1 MALFPDD
8 RGAVRPRSRGRRIGL
23 TLIILVILGTLG
35 FTFVP
40 APYVIEEPGP
50 VFNTI
55 GTVQIGAKTVPL
67 IDIPAKTT
75 YPTAGTLDMLTVDLL
90 GSPDGSPSW
99 LQVAQA
105 WLDPS
110 KALVPMD
117 SVYPPGTTVQQSNEE
132 SETEMADSQQDAVA
146 AALSHLG
153 YPIVATL
160 KAGQV
165 LKGSPAAGKLT
176 GSDVIV
182 SANGTKVD
190 SLESLHKLIVKNGA
204 SKPVQLEIRRGGVES
219 TVAITP
225 KLSTGAD
232 PAPYIGIVPTNIY
245 TFPFQVKIQLENVG
259 GPSAGQMLALGIID
273 KLTPGKL
280 NGGANVAGTG
290 TIDKAGTIGAIG
302 GIRQKM
308 YGALGKGAKYFLAP
322 ASNCDEVVG
331 HVPNGLTVFAV
342 KTLDDSLKALSAIK
356 AGSGTASLPT
366 CTAK

>member
-8 RGAVRPRSRGRRIGL
+8 RGAARPRSRGRRIGL
-23 TLIILVILGTLG
+23 ALIVLVILGTLG

-55 GTVQIGAKTVPL
+55 GDVQIGAKTVPL
-67 IDIPAKTT
+67 IEIPAKKT
-75 YPTAGTLDMLTVDLL
+75 YPTSGSLDMLTVDLL

-117 SVYPPGTTVQQSNEE
+117 SVYPPGTTVQQS
-132 SETEMADSQQDAVA
+132 TEQSQTQMSDSQQDAVA
-146 AALSHLG
+146 AALTQLG
-153 YPIVATL
+153 YPVASTL
-160 KAGQV
+160 RAGQV
-165 LKGSPAAGKLT
+165 VKGSPAAGVLK
-176 GSDVIV
+176 GSDAIV
-182 SANGTKVD
+182 SANGTPVD
-190 SLESLHKLIVKNGA
+190 TLAKLHRAIVKNGV
-204 SKPVQLEIRRGGVES
+204 SKPVQLVIRRGGAEQ
-219 TVAITP
+219 TVSITP

-232 PAPYIGIVPTNIY
+232 PAPYIGVVPSTAY
-245 TFPFQVKIQLENVG
+245 SFPFRVKIQLQNVG

-273 KLTPGKL
+273 KLTPGAL
-280 NGGANVAGTG
+280 NGGAEVAGTG
-290 TIDKAGTIGAIG
+290 TIDKAGNIGAIG

-308 YGALGKGAKYFLAP
+308 YGAVGKGATYFLAP

-331 HVPNGLTVFAV
+331 HVPKGLTVFAV
-342 KTLDDSLKALSAIK
+342 KTLKDSLAALSAIK
-356 AGSGTASLPT
+356 SGSGISSLPT
-366 CTAK
+366 CTSA